1 MKINIDSDMLSV
13 IIFLVVTVVMVF
25 VERGLI

>member
-1 MKINIDSDMLSV
+1 MKISIDSDMLSV

-25 VERGLI
+25 IERGIV

>member
-1 MKINIDSDMLSV
+1 MKISIDSDMLSV

-25 VERGLI
+25 IERGLV